1 VKRIFTA
8 VAAIGGL
15 QAAMLARAGITG
27 PEGILEGQRGLLKIF
42 PENYNPERL
51 ISDLGGMWTLDH
63 VLFKPYCCC
72 AIIHPAIDALKK
84 IIAERGVTVA
94 DIKSIE
100 VGYPKGSHHHAAIT
114 SPKDILGMQ
123 FSTSYSLGLTVLQ
136 GKNTPKQYSM
146 EALADPA
153 LKAVAAKVSL
163 TNEVGLDK
171 LFEGHMP
178 ARVTLTT
185 LSGAVYDELVVDA
198 KGSPAKRLT
207 SEEIDDKFRSMVSEV
222 LGDDRAEQIIRE
234 LRRVDSVEDMASVAR
249 MLVL

>member
-1 VKRIFTA
+1 
-8 VAAIGGL
+8 
-15 QAAMLARAGITG
+15 
-27 PEGILEGQRGLLKIF
+27 
-42 PENYNPERL
+42 
-51 ISDLGGMWTLDH
+51 

-72 AIIHPAIDALKK
+72 AIIHPAIDALKE
-84 IIAERGVTVA
+84 ILAEHGIATE

-100 VGYPKGSHHHAAIT
+100 VGYPKGSHNHAAIT
-114 SPKDILGMQ
+114 DPKDILGMQ
-123 FSTSYSLGLTVLQ
+123 FSTAYSLGLTVLK
-136 GKNTPKQYSM
+136 GKNTPKEYSM

-185 LSGAVYDELVVDA
+185 NDGAVHDELVIDA

-207 SEEIDDKFRSMVSEV
+207 SDEIDEKFRSMASE
-222 LGDDRAEQIIRE
+222 LFGDERTDQIIHR
-234 LRRVDSVEDMASVAR
+234 LRDVVSIDDMASVAQ
-249 MLVL
+249 MLVH